1 MLADSPQSSLSASR
15 LPMTTSPALPTSQP
29 ASQRGLW
36 MALIAAILGW
46 MFDGFE
52 MGLFPLAAR
61 PALVEMLTQS
71 PTPPANLDQTVGLW
85 IGVMTAGFL
94 VGASAGGVIFGW
106 LGDRLGRVRAMTL
119 SVLTYA
125 IFSGLCGFSQEPWH
139 LFFFRF
145 LASMG
150 MGGEWSLGVSLVME
164 LWPSSSRAWLAGL
177 IGAASNVG
185 FMLVA
190 VISLVLSQLIADV
203 GQGLLAIGVP
213 ENITAA
219 LTSNSGWRLLMIC
232 GVLPALLT
240 FFIRLFVPES
250 EKWEEEHSKGT
261 TKQWSSSDLGAVVL
275 GTLAAMAMISVWAYP
290 EMFGATM
297 AESTRLGI
305 QIAVTVVGLGLT
317 YLGFTYPIRRYIG
330 RTLADKPGS
339 LGTWTGPAILRRLII
354 GATLSGVA
362 LLGTWASIQNAAPWA
377 NQLAENQAEAAG
389 ETDVAVVKAKAA
401 SAAAYTQIASGFGAV
416 VGTIF
421 AALLGDWIG
430 RRNSYV
436 ILCLGALISSLV
448 HFQMNTQY
456 DWMFL
461 VTVFFAG
468 GLTASFYGWLPLY
481 LPELFPTRVRAYGQG
496 FAFNFGRVIA
506 AVGALQFGYL
516 MRNVFDGSFPK
527 ACSVLSLIYLV
538 GMVVIWFAPETHK
551 QSLPE

>member
-1 MLADSPQSSLSASR
+1 
-15 LPMTTSPALPTSQP
+15 MTTP
-29 ASQRGLW
+29 ASAPPRKTGLW

-61 PALVEMLTQS
+61 PALREMLADNVS
-71 PTPPANLDQTVGLW
+71 PDKLNDTVGLW
-85 IGVMTAGFL
+85 IGVMAAGFL

-164 LWPSSSRAWLAGL
+164 LWPSSSRAWLAGM

-190 VISLVLSQLIADV
+190 LINLVLSQLITQV
-203 GQGLLAIGVP
+203 HSGFLAIGLP
-213 ENITAA
+213 EGITTA
-219 LTSNSGWRLLMIC
+219 LTRNNGWRLLMIC

-261 TKQWSSSDLGAVVL
+261 TRQWSSKDLLAVLL
-275 GTLAAMAMISVWAYP
+275 GTIAAMGMITVWAVEKPFGIEAERTRLAA
-290 EMFGATM
+290 
-297 AESTRLGI
+297 
-305 QIAVTVVGLGLT
+305 QIAVTVIGLTLT

-330 RTLADKPGS
+330 RTLAENPASFGS
-339 LGTWTGPAILRRLII
+339 WTGPAILKRLMI

-362 LLGTWASIQNAAPWA
+362 LLGTWASIQNAPPWA
-377 NQLAENQAEAAG
+377 DALAEKQAVESG
-389 ETDVAVVKAKAA
+389 DQDVGRARARAA
-401 SAAAYTQIASGFGAV
+401 SFTQIASGFGAV
-416 VGTIF
+416 LGTIG
-421 AALLGDWIG
+421 AALLGNAIG
-430 RRNSYV
+430 RRSSYL
-436 ILCLGALISSLV
+436 ILCIAALASSLV
-448 HFQMNTQY
+448 FFRMNTSY
-456 DWMFL
+456 GPTFL
-461 VTVFFAG
+461 ATVFLAG

-481 LPELFPTRVRAYGQG
+481 LPELFPTRVRAFGQG

-516 MRNVFDGSFPK
+516 TKNIFHGSIPE
-527 ACSVLSLIYLV
+527 ACTVLSFVYVI
-538 GMVVIWFAPETHK
+538 GMAVIWLAPETHN
-551 QSLPE
+551 QPLPE

>member
-1 MLADSPQSSLSASR
+1 
-15 LPMTTSPALPTSQP
+15 
-29 ASQRGLW
+29 

-61 PALVEMLTQS
+61 PALREMLSAGES
-71 PTPPANLDQTVGLW
+71 PPVNLDQSVGLW

-164 LWPSSSRAWLAGL
+164 LWPSTSRAWLAGL

-203 GQGLLAIGVP
+203 HKGLLAIGVP

-261 TKQWSSSDLGAVVL
+261 TRQWSSSDLGAVVL
-275 GTLAAMAMISVWAYP
+275 GTLAAMAMITVWAHK
-290 EMFGATM
+290 EILGTGMT
-297 AESTRLGI
+297 ETRRLAI
-305 QIAVTVVGLGLT
+305 QIAVTLVGLGLT
-317 YLGFTYPIRRYIG
+317 YAGFTYPIRKYIA

-339 LGTWTGPAILRRLII
+339 LGNWDGRSILRRLVI

-362 LLGTWASIQNAAPWA
+362 LLGTWASLQNAAPWA
-377 NQLAENQAEAAG
+377 NQLAEHQAKDGG
-389 ETDVAVVKAKAA
+389 EKDIAVVKKQAA

-421 AALLGDWIG
+421 AALLGDWVG
-430 RRNSYV
+430 RRMSYFL
-436 ILCLGALISSLV
+436 LCLAALISSLIF
-448 HFQMNTQY
+448 FQTNTSFGG
-456 DWMFL
+456 MFL

-468 GLTASFYGWLPLY
+468 GLTASFYGGTIGLS
-481 LPELFPTRVRAYGQG
+481 TTTITAIVMS
-496 FAFNFGRVIA
+496 A
-506 AVGALQFGYL
+506 AP
-516 MRNVFDGSFPK
+516 MSRERKIPRPR
-527 ACSVLSLIYLV
+527 ACSR
-538 GMVVIWFAPETHK
+538 
-551 QSLPE
+551 LPNQCPTSQTIRTLHMPRAL

>member
-1 MLADSPQSSLSASR
+1 
-15 LPMTTSPALPTSQP
+15 
-29 ASQRGLW
+29 

-61 PALVEMLTQS
+61 PALKEMLTQGG
-71 PTPPANLDQTVGLW
+71 TPPESINNAVGLW

-164 LWPSSSRAWLAGL
+164 LWPSTSRAWLAGL

-203 GQGLLAIGVP
+203 HRGLLAIGIP
-213 ENITAA
+213 ENITTA
-219 LTSNSGWRLLMIC
+219 LTNNSGWRLLMIC

-261 TKQWSSSDLGAVVL
+261 TRQWSSSDLGAVVL
-275 GTLAAMAMISVWAYP
+275 GTLAAMAMISVWAYK
-290 EMFGATM
+290 EMFGTTM
-297 AESTRLGI
+297 AESTRLAI
-305 QIAVTVVGLGLT
+305 QIAVTLIGLGLT
-317 YLGFTYPIRRYIG
+317 YAGFTYPIRRYIG
-330 RTLADKPGS
+330 RTLAEKPGS
-339 LGTWTGPAILRRLII
+339 LGNWDGAAVLRRMII

-377 NQLAENQAEAAG
+377 NQLAEHQAKDAG
-389 ETDVAVVKAKAA
+389 ETDPAVLKANAA

-421 AALLGDWIG
+421 AALLGDWVG
-430 RRNSYV
+430 RRISYL
-436 ILCLGALISSLV
+436 ILCIGALISSLV
-448 HFQMNTQY
+448 FFQMNTSY
-456 DWMFL
+456 GGMFL
-461 VTVFFAG
+461 ATVFLAG

-481 LPELFPTRVRAYGQG
+481 LPELFPTRVRAFGQG
-496 FAFNFGRVIA
+496 FAFNFGRVLA

-516 MRNVFDGSFPK
+516 MDNVFNGSFPK
-527 ACSVLSLIYLV
+527 ACSVLSLIYV
-538 GMVVIWFAPETHK
+538 IGMVVIWFAPETHK
-551 QSLPE
+551 QPLPE

>member
-1 MLADSPQSSLSASR
+1 
-15 LPMTTSPALPTSQP
+15 
-29 ASQRGLW
+29 

-61 PALVEMLTQS
+61 PALREMLS
-71 PTPPANLDQTVGLW
+71 PGGVAPANLDQSVGLW

-125 IFSGLCGFSQEPWH
+125 VFSGLCGFSQEPWH
-139 LFFFRF
+139 LFVFRF

-164 LWPSSSRAWLAGL
+164 LWPSTSRAWLAGL

-203 GQGLLAIGVP
+203 HQGLLAVGVP

-250 EKWEEEHSKGT
+250 EKWAEEHSKGT
-261 TKQWSSSDLGAVVL
+261 TKQWSTSDLGAVVL
-275 GTLAAMAMISVWAYP
+275 GTLAAMGMICVWAYK
-290 EMFGATM
+290 EMFGPNM
-297 AESTRLGI
+297 AESTRLAI
-305 QIAVTVVGLGLT
+305 QIGATFVGLILT
-317 YLGFTYPIRRYIG
+317 YAGFTYPIRKYIA
-330 RTLADKPGS
+330 RTLADNPGS
-339 LGTWTGPAILRRLII
+339 IVGWDARSILGRMII

-377 NQLAENQAEAAG
+377 NQLAENQAKEGG
-389 ETDVAVVKAKAA
+389 ETDPAVVKAKAA
-401 SAAAYTQIASGFGAV
+401 SASAYTQIASGFGAV

-421 AALLGDWIG
+421 AALLGDWVG
-430 RRNSYV
+430 RRMSYV
-436 ILCLGALISSLV
+436 LLCLGALVSSLV
-448 HFQMNTQY
+448 FFQLNTSY
-456 DWMFL
+456 NAMFL
-461 VTVFFAG
+461 GTVFLAG

-481 LPELFPTRVRAYGQG
+481 LPELFPTRVRAFGQG
-496 FAFNFGRVIA
+496 FAFNFGRVLA

-516 MRNVFDGSFPK
+516 MDNVFNGSFPK
-527 ACSVLSLIYLV
+527 ACSILSLVYLI
-538 GMVVIWFAPETHK
+538 GMVVIWFAPETRR
-551 QSLPE
+551 QPLPE